1 MTVEETKLRPKTT
14 MSEKFWKLIALA
26 SFVVAIAALI
36 LAGMLYTR
44 KGIGDLFWPEEK
56 IVKTARSTLLRVE
69 RDNNLVTTRAYVQAV
84 VRQRSEEWYGNAEVI
99 RIVPATI
106 HYAVNLN
113 EIDQSR
119 MNYDDQKRVLRVP
132 LPDVKILSIDPDLTK
147 AEIIRNLDFLRTESL
162 TGNQLEETTEKM
174 VRPELERLGQSP
186 EILKTAKDQAITSV
200 RRLLESALG
209 SVGQPVAVQPY
220 FKTDGPTPAQ

>member
-1 MTVEETKLRPKTT
+1 MAVEETKLKRRPT

-106 HYAVNLN
+106 HYAINLN
-113 EIDQSR
+113 EIDQGR
-119 MNYDDQKRVLRVP
+119 MSYDDQKHVLRVP

-147 AEIIRNLDFLRTESL
+147 AEIIRNLDFLRSESM

-174 VRPELERLGQSP
+174 VRPEIEKLGQSP
-186 EILKTAKDQAITSV
+186 EIIKTAKDQAIASV
-200 RRLLESALG
+200 RQLLESALG
-209 SVGQPVAVQPY
+209 AVGQPIAVQPY
-220 FKTDGPTPAQ
+220 FKGDGLPPGQ